1 MKWGIEA
8 KSSKG
13 VLFCLPQGQVKN
25 SDNDKSKS
33 SKIKINDLK
42 ESKGN
47 CTQAQKKQDSKE
59 SKESKAQKNQSQ
71 YTRSPF
77 NLVLNNFLTP
87 LPQ

>member
-1 MKWGIEA
+1 MKQKA
-8 KSSKG
+8 PKG
-13 VLFCLPQGQVKN
+13 FLVCLPQGQVKN

-33 SKIKINDLK
+33 SKIKINDSK

-77 NLVLNNFLTP
+77 NLVPNNFLTP